1 MAFATIDL
9 TKGITGTIATSNLP
23 TIPVTKGGTGLTSGT
38 SGQFLKFTG
47 STAVGSAAVDNA
59 TAKNFQTYLTNDV
72 NGKSNNTWYYLGY
85 SAGFG
90 ITESIDNGNM
100 WDASN
105 GFFVAPDT
113 GQYQFYIYQACYGTS
128 THDSYDI
135 GFCKLQKAAAGSSS
149 FSDIS
154 GYLGNPRTGNRY
166 PNKGYIQ
173 GSFKTVVSLT
183 AGERIIFGVHV
194 YAGGSQ
200 TDWEWAKEGT
210 YFGGVYLGD

>member
-1 MAFATIDL
+1 MAFATIDV

-72 NGKSNNTWYYLGY
+72 TGKSNNTWYYLGY

-100 WDASN
+100 WDESN

-113 GQYQFYIYQACYGTS
+113 GQYQFYIYHACYGTS
-128 THDSYDI
+128 SHSDYDI
-135 GFCKLQKAAAGSSS
+135 
-149 FSDIS
+149 
-154 GYLGNPRTGNRY
+154 
-166 PNKGYIQ
+166 
-173 GSFKTVVSLT
+173 
-183 AGERIIFGVHV
+183 
-194 YAGGSQ
+194 
-200 TDWEWAKEGT
+200 
-210 YFGGVYLGD
+210 